1 MHARLTVTSEQGQSL
16 GPSGFHEFG
25 PSGGIIGRSGT
36 CDWRLPDP
44 THTLSARHAE
54 IRFNGQGFLVVDL
67 STNGVYVNSID
78 APIGRGNTAVLV
90 SGDQIYIGNYIITVE
105 IVRAAQDAAPAQ
117 PIVNPLPQAPLGAP
131 SAFTARP
138 VLRSPPPAPSP
149 GAFQGTLDP
158 LAALDGAD
166 MLQETNNPFGDLGIG
181 HRDRETTDSG
191 LRSLSGRQGSSRTSS
206 GGIPA
211 FDPAPLAPPS
221 RPVPP
226 PPPPEMPPRQPAA
239 SSTPIPVIP
248 ADFGLTTPPP
258 PPAPAPVVRADFA
271 PPPPPR
277 MEAEPAPSAIP
288 PNFLDELSLLIP
300 KLAEGTTPAPIPP
313 TPAQSAVPA
322 AALDDPEQ
330 MVTLLRM
337 RGKAKAP
344 APEAAPPQPAPPLA
358 PPPQALPPQA
368 FAPQALAPQVP
379 PPVRAAIPES
389 APFLPPSQLMPPVA
403 VIPAPAAPPPSQNP
417 EAEFWKLFGVD
428 GAQIAPAER
437 ARLLGDAAG
446 LIRSLVDGMIALQA
460 TRRSLKGELHLEATQ
475 LVGEANPFKTARTA
489 EEALAH
495 AVGGGSFGRMDASAA
510 ARAVFEDMRVHEMA
524 AMEAMQATIA
534 RLMQRI
540 SPAAIAFEVEG
551 EGSSGG
557 VFARKADKM
566 KLWDRYLVMHERL
579 VDALDVISPELVGQE
594 FARAYAQHA
603 QNLRRGDV

>member
-1 MHARLTVTSEQGQSL
+1 MALHARLTVTSEQGQSL
-16 GPSGFHEFG
+16 GSIGFHEFG

-36 CDWRLPDP
+36 CDWCLPDP

-90 SGDQIYIGNYIITVE
+90 TGDQIYVGNYILSVE
-105 IVRAAQDAAPAQ
+105 IVRAAQDAAPAR
-117 PIVNPLPQAPLGAP
+117 PIANPLPPAAP
-131 SAFTARP
+131 STFTARP
-138 VLRSPPPAPSP
+138 VVRSSPPPPPSP

-166 MLQETNNPFGDLGIG
+166 MLQESNNPFGDLGIG

-191 LRSLSGRQGSSRTSS
+191 LRSLSGRQGSSRTSFS

-226 PPPPEMPPRQPAA
+226 PPEPLRQPTSA
-239 SSTPIPVIP
+239 STPTPVIP
-248 ADFGLTTPPP
+248 ADFGLNPPPP
-258 PPAPAPVVRADFA
+258 PPAPAVRADFA
-271 PPPPPR
+271 PPAPPR
-277 MEAEPAPSAIP
+277 QEAEPAASAIP
-288 PNFLDELSLLIP
+288 PDFLNELSLLIP
-300 KLAEGTTPAPIPP
+300 KLVEGTAPAPMPAAPMPAAPP
-313 TPAQSAVPA
+313 QPAVPA
-322 AALDDPEQ
+322 AVDDPEE

-337 RGKAKAP
+337 RGKAKAATP
-344 APEAAPPQPAPPLA
+344 GTVPPQPARPQA
-358 PPPQALPPQA
+358 PPPH
-368 FAPQALAPQVP
+368 APQPA
-379 PPVRAAIPES
+379 RAAIPEA
-389 APFLPPSQLMPPVA
+389 APFLPPSPAVPPPA
-403 VIPAPAAPPPSQNP
+403 PVIPAPLLPGQNS
-417 EAEFWKLFGVD
+417 EADFWKLFGVD
-428 GAQIAPAER
+428 NAQISPAER

-446 LIRSLVDGMIALQA
+446 LIRALVDGMIALQA
-460 TRRSLKGELHLEATQ
+460 TRRSLKGELNLEATQ
-475 LVGEANPFKTARTA
+475 LVGETNPFKTAITA
-489 EEALAH
+489 EEALAR
-495 AVGGGSFGRMDASAA
+495 AVGGGGFGRMDASAA

-551 EGSSGG
+551 EGPNGG
-557 VFARKADKM
+557 VFARKVDKM

-603 QNLRRGDV
+603 QNLRRGEA